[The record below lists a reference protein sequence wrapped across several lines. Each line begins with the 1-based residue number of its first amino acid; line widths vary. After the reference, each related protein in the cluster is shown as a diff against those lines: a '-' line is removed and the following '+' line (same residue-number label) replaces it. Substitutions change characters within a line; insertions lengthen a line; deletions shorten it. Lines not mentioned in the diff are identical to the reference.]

1 MLKTLALRNK
11 ISTPALV
18 ISGYIFLVCIKPCVT
33 VLFKMTPSREDKWI
47 THRQVLTSTAVY
59 RQAKGMGKSHLAAFW
74 MGEHHPGSHRN
85 KDHKHSLQ
93 PPGPRLC
100 LTLLGAQ
107 QDWVWAVLRSC
118 RWTWAPQ
125 EVVSDST
132 RQNAGS
138 TGALHQFRE

>member
-59 RQAKGMGKSHLAAFW
+59 RQAKGMEEKSSGCFLDGRASSW
-74 MGEHHPGSHRN
+74 
-85 KDHKHSLQ
+85 
-93 PPGPRLC
+93 
-100 LTLLGAQ
+100 
-107 QDWVWAVLRSC
+107 
-118 RWTWAPQ
+118 
-125 EVVSDST
+125 
-132 RQNAGS
+132 
-138 TGALHQFRE
+138 